1 MHLHSSISDGLYSPS
16 KLMEICAENNLKAVA
31 LTDHESTDGI
41 TEAQEAG
48 KRLGIEVIP
57 GVEIGAFFYGREIHL
72 LGYFAAPDPR
82 LEKMLSSLRNGRYER
97 MAGMLAL
104 LSGKEI
110 KINMGDIR
118 KEARKAAPSRL
129 HLARA
134 LQKKGYVSTISEA
147 FDRYIGRGKP
157 AYIPRLTLKAEE
169 ALSLLNRCHAVPVLA
184 HPGITGE
191 SDQSLFQLK
200 KAGLKGVEVYHPEHT
215 PGLTLFYKEW
225 ALREGLLISGGS
237 DYHGDAKESCPFPG
251 CAGVEYKWIEEIK
264 KILNKAKLK

>member
-1 MHLHSSISDGLYSPS
+1 MVSETIRPVADMHLHSSISDGLYSPS

-134 LQKKGYVSTISEA
+134 CLLYTSVFLTMLFKRA
-147 FDRYIGRGKP
+147 DYIFPCRRCFQ
-157 AYIPRLTLKAEE
+157 I
-169 ALSLLNRCHAVPVLA
+169 LSRFFRAD
-184 HPGITGE
+184 I
-191 SDQSLFQLK
+191 
-200 KAGLKGVEVYHPEHT
+200 YMII
-215 PGLTLFYKEW
+215 
-225 ALREGLLISGGS
+225 LR
-237 DYHGDAKESCPFPG
+237 F
-251 CAGVEYKWIEEIK
+251 
-264 KILNKAKLK
+264 KICILG